1 MSSRLPHGRQDR
13 DRPEPRPLAGSSR
26 PSRFFASSSTP
37 EDVGSAKFRSERVR
51 LHPVMRQV
59 PRQHVHLHRQ
69 DRTNKYRRRVRLPPL
84 RPVNDYFH
92 YAPCTT
98 TVDPRRFRGR
108 QVPRRDPEHLRKRV
122 QLPSPR
128 EQRLPLRRVRL
139 LPTTTRERLP
149 PLRPVNVYEMYHYC
163 RPMNDYFPL

>member
-13 DRPEPRPLAGSSR
+13 DRPEPRRLAGSLR
-26 PSRFFASSSTP
+26 PSRFFASSSKP

-59 PRQHVHLHRQ
+59 PRKHVHLHRQ
-69 DRTNKYRRRVRLPPL
+69 DRTDKYRRRVRLPPL

-108 QVPRRDPEHLRKRV
+108 QVPRRDPEQLRNV
-122 QLPSPR
+122 YHYFPR
-128 EQRLPLRRVRL
+128 RA
-139 LPTTTRERLP
+139 
-149 PLRPVNVYEMYHYC
+149 VNVYFHLYRIELVPLRKHTLQRYNTR
-163 RPMNDYFPL
+163 RPR